1 MKGSASA
8 IGPWSK
14 AEVWGVG
21 QCQPTSLSIG
31 VEVTEARAF
40 PLVHVIT
47 MKVNSMKRETSVL
60 YLMSQ
65 MYFELP
71 QSSKSFGRVKKKRR
85 NLQSRAAVVV
95 D

>member
-1 MKGSASA
+1 
-8 IGPWSK
+8 
-14 AEVWGVG
+14 
-21 QCQPTSLSIG
+21 
-31 VEVTEARAF
+31 VEETEARAF
-40 PLVHVIT
+40 PPVDVIAT
-47 MKVNSMKRETSVL
+47 KANIIRRETSVL

-85 NLQSRAAVVV
+85 NLQSRAAMVV